1 MHVFSCVCVSV
12 TDVVCSRGQSILGC
26 TCILHHKHYSGL
38 RCDSYM
44 CGYSWVPTDQADML
58 QHSENKMSVLVIFG
72 KTSLYLIITVQN
84 IFFSCHFLLLLHSI
98 SSYFHQSY
106 LFYFIVI
113 VFWLF
118 FIILTNQ
125 TINLLRQEI
134 ISGLTHNE
142 NDHYLQ
148 SYTIS
153 FSFSAWIIISWY
165 SLVYTICTM
174 LNIIVQHLH
183 SLLWVALSPVGTC
196 RYFYIPL
203 HWVT

>member
-1 MHVFSCVCVSV
+1 MCMFFHVCVSV

-44 CGYSWVPTDQADML
+44 CGYSWVPTDQVDML

-113 VFWLF
+113 VF
-118 FIILTNQ
+118 
-125 TINLLRQEI
+125 
-134 ISGLTHNE
+134 
-142 NDHYLQ
+142 
-148 SYTIS
+148 
-153 FSFSAWIIISWY
+153 
-165 SLVYTICTM
+165 
-174 LNIIVQHLH
+174 
-183 SLLWVALSPVGTC
+183 
-196 RYFYIPL
+196 
-203 HWVT
+203 